1 MRYNGAMDDAYRR
14 LCARFPALRRVPVE
28 RLKRHWLT
36 ISFICGFITDLILLN
51 KVDDLIDN
59 LILLF
64 YMLLSMASLLLLY
77 AGIAEKFSER
87 WSLRARTYAPLTAQY
102 AFGGILSGILI
113 FYGRSGSWFVSWPFL
128 VVVIAVI
135 AGNELLRQRAQRL
148 VFNITI
154 LFLALFLYLVLLV
167 PVLSGMMGAWVFIFS
182 GLLAL
187 LALWGFLKALRRIV
201 PNFLRANMRSVVFA
215 IGAVY
220 VGINALYFTNVI
232 PPIPLSLK
240 ELGVYHNVERT
251 DDGHYAV
258 TYERGAWYQPFKR
271 SNSTYRYQTGDTVF
285 CFASVFAP
293 MRLST
298 DVFHRWEYYVPED
311 REWRTHGRFPYTISG
326 GRDSGFR
333 GYTFVRSVHEGTWRC
348 TVETA
353 RKQILGRKTFEII
366 EAAPQRDLVTE
377 LR

>member
-1 MRYNGAMDDAYRR
+1 MNDVYRR
-14 LCARFPALRRVPVE
+14 LCQRFPVLRRVPVAHL
-28 RLKRHWLT
+28 RRHWLT
-36 ISFICGFITDLILLN
+36 ISFICGFITDLLLLN

-87 WSLRARTYAPLTAQY
+87 WSLRARTYAPLAAQY

-128 VVVIAVI
+128 VIVIAVI
-135 AGNELLRQRAQRL
+135 AGNELLTQRAQRL
-148 VFNITI
+148 VFNVTI

-167 PVLSGMMGAWVFIFS
+167 PVLSGLMGAWIFVFS
-182 GLLAL
+182 GLVAL
-187 LALWGFLKALRRIV
+187 CVMWCFLRILRRIV
-201 PNFLRANMRSVVFA
+201 PNFLRANMRNVVFA
-215 IGAVY
+215 IGMVY
-220 VGINALYFTNVI
+220 VLLNGLYFTNVI

-240 ELGVYHNVERT
+240 ELGVYHHVERLE
-251 DDGHYAV
+251 DGHYAV

-293 MRLST
+293 WRLST
-298 DVFHRWEYYVPED
+298 EVFHRWEYYVPED
-311 REWRTHGRFPYTISG
+311 REWRTHGRFPYAISG
-326 GRDSGFR
+326 GRDGGFR

-353 RKQILGRKTFEII
+353 RKQILGRATFEIVE
-366 EAAPQRDLVTE
+366 EAPRRGLVTE